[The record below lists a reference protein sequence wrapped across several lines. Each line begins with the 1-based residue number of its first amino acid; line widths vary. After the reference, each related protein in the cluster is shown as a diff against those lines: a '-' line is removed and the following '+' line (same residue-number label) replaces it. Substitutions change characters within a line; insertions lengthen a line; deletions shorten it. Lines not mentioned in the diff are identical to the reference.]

1 MQVDQPLIS
10 VVIPVFNG
18 SAYIKNCLDG
28 IFSQS
33 YDRLEVIVVDDGS
46 TDATAA
52 IAGSYPVKLIQ
63 QKNKGV
69 SAARN
74 LGIQNATGQYIHF
87 MDADDRINKD
97 FYANLLAPIMLHGA
111 DISCGGM
118 VNEKSK
124 ELTHSFKK
132 VAVHTSIQK
141 KLQVTYAGRIGYVWR
156 YLFCSDFIRSNALTF
171 PEGRI
176 IEDLVFSME
185 AIFLSKKL
193 VTAPNA
199 LYTYVD
205 TSSGHVASKTEAQL
219 KKQEEDAVF
228 AREFRDRL
236 ARENNFKIPGVNQG
250 KIRYRLWR
258 ALNKVRGVSS

>member
-18 SAYIKNCLDG
+18 GAYIKNCLDD
-28 IFSQS
+28 ILNQS
-33 YDRLEVIVVDDGS
+33 YKRLEIIVIDDGS
-46 TDATAA
+46 TDASAE
-52 IAGSYPVKLIQ
+52 IVESYPVKLIR

-74 LGIQNATGQYIHF
+74 LGIKNATGNYLHF

-97 FYANLLAPIMLHGA
+97 FYANLLAPIVLHGA

-124 ELTHSFKK
+124 DLTHHFKK
-132 VAVHTSIQK
+132 VSVHTSIEK
-141 KLQVTYAGRIGYVWR
+141 KLQVTYAGRVGYVWR
-156 YLFCSDFIRSNALTF
+156 YLFRSDLIHSNGIVF

-176 IEDLVFSME
+176 IEDIVFSME

-199 LYTYVD
+199 FYTYVD
-205 TSSGHVASKTEAQL
+205 TSSSHVISKTEAQL
-219 KKQEEDAVF
+219 KKQEEDAVY

-258 ALNKVRGVSS
+258 ALNKIRSF